1 MFYMQEFEIIKDDGL
16 YIALPFDLPGGTQGD
31 SLGNATKMAGE
42 WLHDEMVHSLMSGT
56 PLPQP
61 TFGNAPLQ
69 GGRIVL
75 VGMEATLSDVP
86 SVSASE
92 AASRLG
98 VSRPRI
104 TKMLQTGQLEG
115 WKDGRNT
122 RVTIASIDARLAGR
136 PNAGRPKKQCAIA

>member
-1 MFYMQEFEIIKDDGL
+1 MFYMQEFEIVNDGDV

-31 SLGNATKMAGE
+31 SLGNATRMAGE
-42 WLHDEMVHSLMSGT
+42 WLHDEMVHSLMSET
-56 PLPQP
+56 PLPEP
-61 TFGNAPLQ
+61 TFGNVPHQ
-69 GGRIVL
+69 GGRVVL

-92 AASRLG
+92 AAVRLG

-122 RVTIASIDARLAGR
+122 RVTVASINARLAEH
-136 PNAGRPKKQCAIA
+136 PNAERPQKQCAIA